1 MPWTI
6 YRYILKE
13 LLKLMAISSLVLV
26 TMISFAAAIKP
37 MSDGLLGAG
46 AMLKFVGY
54 SAPTMLGFVLPFA
67 GAFASTL
74 VFIRM
79 ASDNEVLACSASGIS
94 YAKVLAPVA
103 ALGLVLTMGLF
114 YLSNFV
120 VPGFYRAAAE
130 TLESDMLSVLVTQL
144 NQNRP
149 FTEIEGYVIYA
160 DSAIQKPI
168 SPDQR
173 KAIQKDAPAD
183 IIATKYIRLEGVA
196 VGELDEQDIVR
207 ADSTAREAN
216 ILLFQGPEG
225 SFVTLK
231 LIEAMRYQPDV
242 GELEYSQSLPI
253 GPIDIPSPF
262 GDDPKFFS
270 WPQLRKLYQEPDR
283 FGDVHDAK
291 MELARQVAVAEL
303 RTSIR
308 KDMRANSGQT
318 GVVLSGSRQGYRIMS
333 PSVRTVRG
341 AIVLKSMPDRPIT
354 IEYPVGTEQ
363 HPYDGPVLRRIEA
376 VSGLISIESPDERQP
391 GIEPTASIEL
401 GEVRVFRVPGAEP
414 ITEKLTDTLPPM
426 VWQNPVIDPE
436 TASKPIDDLLTAA
449 GQHLTL
455 SKNVEA
461 ARLGLDRNIQKLGRK
476 IIAQLHERAASA
488 ITCLILLVFGS
499 VLAIHL
505 KGQMPLVVFFWSFL
519 LAVVSIIVINT
530 GQTLAI
536 AKQSTVVSGLAV
548 LWAGNIG
555 LALITFM
562 VYKKLARN

>member
-46 AMLKFVGY
+46 VMLKFVGY

-74 VFIRM
+74 VFIRL

-94 YAKVLAPVA
+94 YARVLAPVA

-130 TLESDMLSVLVTQL
+130 TLESDMMSVLVTQL

-149 FTEIEGYVIYA
+149 FDEIDGYVIYA
-160 DSAIQKPI
+160 DSAEQY
-168 SPDQR
+168 
-173 KAIQKDAPAD
+173 DAPSAEELGLD
-183 IIATKYIRLEGVA
+183 PGTPGPSKYIRLTGVA
-196 VGELDEQDIVR
+196 VGVLDDQDVVR
-207 ADSTAREAN
+207 SDSTAKEAN
-216 ILLFQGPEG
+216 ILLFQEPEG
-225 SFVTLK
+225 SFFTLK
-231 LIEAMRYQPDV
+231 LLEAMRYLPDA
-242 GELEYSQSLPI
+242 GDMEYSRSAEI

-262 GDDPKFFS
+262 GDDPKFLS
-270 WPQLRKLYQEPDR
+270 WPQLRRLYQEPDR
-283 FGDVHDAK
+283 FGDVHEAK
-291 MELARQVAVAEL
+291 MELAREVAVAEL

-308 KDMRANSGQT
+308 QKMKANDGQS
-318 GVVLSGSRQGYRIMS
+318 GVVLSGSRQGYRITC
-333 PSVRTVRG
+333 PAVRTVKG
-341 AIVLKSMPDRPIT
+341 TLIMKSMPGRPIT
-354 IEYPVGTEQ
+354 IEYPVDTIQ
-363 HPYDGPVLRRIEA
+363 HPSDGPVLRRIEA
-376 VSGLISIESPDERQP
+376 VSGSISIDSPEDWQP

-401 GEVRVFRVPGAEP
+401 SEVRVFKASDSEP

-426 VWQNPVIDPE
+426 VRQTPVIDPQIE
-436 TASKPIDDLLTAA
+436 DKPIEELLSAA

-455 SKNVEA
+455 SKNVETA
-461 ARLGLDRNIQKLGRK
+461 KIGLDRNLLKLNRK

-488 ITCLILLVFGS
+488 ITCLILLVFGA

-519 LAVVSIIVINT
+519 LAVASIIVINT

-536 AKQSTVVSGLAV
+536 AKQSTVISGLTV

-555 LALITFM
+555 LTLITFM
-562 VYKKLARN
+562 VYRNLARN